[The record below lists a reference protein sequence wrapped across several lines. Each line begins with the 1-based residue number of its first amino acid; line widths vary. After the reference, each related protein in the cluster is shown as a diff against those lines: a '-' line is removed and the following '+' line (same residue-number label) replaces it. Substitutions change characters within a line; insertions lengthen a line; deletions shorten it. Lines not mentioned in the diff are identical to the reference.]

1 MRILLL
7 VLLLIATLSVVTA
20 KDNLKA
26 VIIFSVFSMLCAFMY
41 YLYQAPDVAI
51 AELAIGA
58 AIIPLIY
65 VIAISRHRK
74 FIVLNLLKDDFIDEG
89 SRGYRVLQDF
99 CTHFGL
105 DIEILTESAGQKR
118 MFLHPRDIDLVIT
131 HEENHYLF
139 SGRSS
144 SYLFNKLEDLT
155 RDDDVIRIEQVEEGI
170 TRD

>member
-7 VLLLIATLSVVTA
+7 VLLLIAALSVISA
-20 KDNLKA
+20 RDNLKA
-26 VIIFSVFSMLCAFMY
+26 VIIFSVFSMICAFLY

-74 FIVLNLLKDDFIDEG
+74 FVVLNLVSDGFIEEG
-89 SRGYRVLQDF
+89 ARGHRVLEEF
-99 CTHFGL
+99 CSHFGL
-105 DIEILTESAGQKR
+105 DMEIITGGTTQRR
-118 MFLHPRDIDLVIT
+118 MFLHPRDIDLVVT
-131 HEENHYLF
+131 REEDHYLF

-155 RDDDVIRIEQVEEGI
+155 RHDGMIRIEQVEEGV